1 MSGQGRKMQDL
12 VSKLVEKNSSKIVL
26 CVLDGLG
33 GLPVDGKTELE
44 VARTPN
50 LDEVSSAASLGLHV
64 PVERGITPG
73 SGAAHLALFGYDP
86 VTNEIGRGV
95 LEALGLGIDLGPSD
109 VAVRGNFATVSYE
122 GDNPVVTDRRAGRL
136 STEENRRVISRIS
149 SVVKEISGVKV
160 SFYPGLEHRF
170 VVVLSFPDQ
179 LSESNAFVC
188 DTDPQS
194 EGAAPIRP
202 EAKNSASQKTAE
214 IAAEMIDQACDVIKD
229 EPVAN
234 YMLLRGFS
242 MRPDLPTF
250 DEAYGLRAG
259 CVAAYPMYRGVSKLL
274 GMDVLEVSG
283 DSIGDEI
290 RTLSANFEDYDF
302 FYLHVKKT
310 DSYGEDG
317 NFGAKVGVI
326 EEFDSLLPEITGL
339 GADVLAVTGDHST
352 PSAMKSHS
360 WHPVPLMISSEYC
373 RGGGAAGFSESSCL
387 SSDLGI
393 IKATE
398 IMPLLLAHA
407 GRLRKFG
414 A

>member
-1 MSGQGRKMQDL
+1 MQDL
-12 VSKLVEKNSSKIVL
+12 VTKLVKRNSSKIVL

-33 GLPVDGKTELE
+33 GLPVEGKTELE
-44 VARTPN
+44 AARTPN
-50 LDEVSSAASLGLHV
+50 LDQISSNASLGLHV
-64 PVERGITPG
+64 PVGRGITPG

-86 VTNEIGRGV
+86 VRNEIGRGV

-109 VAVRGNFATVSYE
+109 MAVRGNFATVSYD
-122 GDNPVVTDRRAGRL
+122 GDTPVVTDRRAGRIE
-136 STEENRRVISRIS
+136 TEENRRIISRIS
-149 SVVKEISGVKV
+149 SAVSEICGVKV
-160 SFYPGLEHRF
+160 NFYPGLEHRF
-170 VVVLSFPDQ
+170 VVVLSFLAQ
-179 LSESNAFVC
+179 LSESDALVC
-188 DTDPQS
+188 DTDPQA
-194 EGAAPIRP
+194 EGKAPAVPRG
-202 EAKNSASQKTAE
+202 ENGGSQKTAE
-214 IAAEMIDQACDVIKD
+214 IAGELIDRACEVIRD
-229 EPVAN
+229 EPAAN

-242 MRPDLPTF
+242 VRPDLPTF

-259 CVAAYPMYRGVSKLL
+259 CIAAYPMYRGVSKLL

-290 RTLSANFEDYDF
+290 QTLSANFRDYDF

-317 NFGAKVGVI
+317 DFDAKVGVI

-339 GADVLAVTGDHST
+339 GVDVLAVTGDHST
-352 PSAMKSHS
+352 PAAMKSHS

-373 RGGGAAGFSESSCL
+373 RGRGAPGFSESHCL
-387 SSDLGI
+387 SGDLGI

-407 GRLRKFG
+407 GRLGKFG

>member
-1 MSGQGRKMQDL
+1 MQDL
-12 VSKLVEKNSSKIVL
+12 VSKLIQKNSSKIVL

-44 VARTPN
+44 AARTPN
-50 LDEVSSAASLGLHV
+50 LDRISSDASLGLHV

-86 VTNEIGRGV
+86 VRNEIGRGV
-95 LEALGLGIDLGPSD
+95 LEALGLGVKLGPSD
-109 VAVRGNFATVSYE
+109 VAMRGNFATVRYE
-122 GDNPVVTDRRAGRL
+122 GDVPVVTDRRAGRL
-136 STEENRRVISRIS
+136 KTEENRRVISRIS
-149 SVVKEISGVKV
+149 SAVKEISGVKV

-170 VVVLSFPDQ
+170 VAVLSFPDQ
-179 LSESNAFVC
+179 FSESDALVC
-188 DTDPQS
+188 DTDPQA
-194 EGAAPIRP
+194 EGATPIRP
-202 EAKNSASQKTAE
+202 WGKNNGSQKTAE
-214 IAAEMIDQACDVIKD
+214 IAGELIDRACEAIRD

-242 MRPDLPTF
+242 VRPDLPTF
-250 DEAYGLRAG
+250 ERAYGLRAG
-259 CVAAYPMYRGVSKLL
+259 CVAAYPMYRGVSRLL

-290 RTLSANFEDYDF
+290 QALSLNFKDYDF
-302 FYLHVKKT
+302 FYMHVKKT

-317 NFGAKVGVI
+317 DFRAKVGVI
-326 EEFDSLLPEITGL
+326 EEFDSLLPEITEL
-339 GADVLAVTGDHST
+339 GVDVLAVTGDHST
-352 PSAMKSHS
+352 PAAMKAHS
-360 WHPVPLMISSEYC
+360 WHPVPLIISSKYC
-373 RGGGAAGFSESSCL
+373 RCRGVADFSESSCL
-387 SSDLGI
+387 SGDLGI

>member
-1 MSGQGRKMQDL
+1 MQDL
-12 VSKLVEKNSSKIVL
+12 VSKLIQKNSSKIVL

-44 VARTPN
+44 AARTPN
-50 LDEVSSAASLGLHV
+50 LDRISSDASLGLHV

-86 VTNEIGRGV
+86 VRNEIGRGV
-95 LEALGLGIDLGPSD
+95 LEALGLGVKLGPSD
-109 VAVRGNFATVSYE
+109 VAVRGNFATVRYE
-122 GDNPVVTDRRAGRL
+122 GDVPVVTDRRAGRL
-136 STEENRRVISRIS
+136 KTEENRRVISRIS
-149 SVVKEISGVKV
+149 SAVEEISGVKV

-170 VVVLSFPDQ
+170 VAVLSFPDQ
-179 LSESNAFVC
+179 FSESDALVC

-194 EGAAPIRP
+194 EGATPIRP
-202 EAKNSASQKTAE
+202 WGKNNGSQKTAE
-214 IAAEMIDQACDVIKD
+214 IAGELIDRACEAIRD

-242 MRPDLPTF
+242 VRPDLPTF
-250 DEAYGLRAG
+250 DRAYGLRAG
-259 CVAAYPMYRGVSKLL
+259 CVAAYPMYRGVSRLL

-290 RTLSANFEDYDF
+290 QALSLNFKDYDF
-302 FYLHVKKT
+302 FYMHVKKT

-317 NFGAKVGVI
+317 DFRAKVGVI
-326 EEFDSLLPEITGL
+326 EEFDLLLPEITEL
-339 GADVLAVTGDHST
+339 GVDVLAVTGDHST
-352 PSAMKSHS
+352 PAAMKAHS
-360 WHPVPLMISSEYC
+360 WHPVPLIISSKYC
-373 RGGGAAGFSESSCL
+373 RCRAVADFSESSCL
-387 SSDLGI
+387 SGDLGI

>member
-1 MSGQGRKMQDL
+1 MQEL
-12 VSKLVEKNSSKIVL
+12 ISKLVEKNSSKTVL

-44 VARTPN
+44 AARTPN
-50 LDEVSSAASLGLHV
+50 LDGISSAASLGLHV

-86 VTNEIGRGV
+86 VRNEIGRGV
-95 LEALGLGIDLGPSD
+95 LEALGLGVDLGPSD
-109 VAVRGNFATVSYE
+109 VAVRGNFATVKYE
-122 GDNPVVTDRRAGRL
+122 GDTPVVTDRRAGRL

-149 SVVKEISGVKV
+149 SAVSEISGVKA

-170 VVVLSFPDQ
+170 VLVLSFPGK
-179 LSESNAFVC
+179 LSERDALVC
-188 DTDPQS
+188 DTDPQA
-194 EGAAPIRP
+194 EGRAPVRP
-202 EAKNSASQKTAE
+202 RGENGSSQKTAE
-214 IAAEMIDQACDVIKD
+214 TAGELIDRACEAIRD

-242 MRPDLPTF
+242 VRPNLPTF
-250 DEAYGLRAG
+250 DEAYGLHAG
-259 CVAAYPMYRGVSKLL
+259 CIAAYPMYKGVSKLL
-274 GMDVLEVSG
+274 GMDVLEVTG
-283 DSIGDEI
+283 DSIGDETQ
-290 RTLSANFEDYDF
+290 TLSRNFENYDF

-310 DSYGEDG
+310 DSCGEDG

-326 EEFDSLLPEITGL
+326 EEFDSLLPEIMEL
-339 GADVLAVTGDHST
+339 GVDVLAVTGDHST

-360 WHPVPLMISSEYC
+360 WHPVPLMISSKYC
-373 RGGGAAGFSESSCL
+373 RGRGVAGFSESSC
-387 SSDLGI
+387 SSGDLGI

-398 IMPLLLAHA
+398 IMPLLLAHS

>member
-1 MSGQGRKMQDL
+1 MQDL
-12 VSKLVEKNSSKIVL
+12 VSKLIQKNSSKIVL

-44 VARTPN
+44 AARTPN
-50 LDEVSSAASLGLHV
+50 LDRISSDASLGLHV

-86 VTNEIGRGV
+86 VRNEIGRGV
-95 LEALGLGIDLGPSD
+95 LEALGLGIELGPSD
-109 VAVRGNFATVSYE
+109 VAVRGNFATVKYE
-122 GDNPVVTDRRAGRL
+122 GDTPVVTDRRAGRL
-136 STEENRRVISRIS
+136 KTEENRRVISKIS
-149 SVVKEISGVKV
+149 SVIEEISGVKV

-179 LSESNAFVC
+179 LSESDAFVC
-188 DTDPQS
+188 DTDPQA
-194 EGAAPIRP
+194 EGVAPVRSRG
-202 EAKNSASQKTAE
+202 ENSGSRKTAE
-214 IAAEMIDQACDVIKD
+214 IAAELIDRACEVIRD

-242 MRPDLPTF
+242 VRPDLLTF
-250 DEAYGLRAG
+250 DGAYGLRAG

-283 DSIGDEI
+283 DSISDEI
-290 RTLSANFEDYDF
+290 WTLSANFKDYDF
-302 FYLHVKKT
+302 FYMHVKKT

-317 NFGAKVGVI
+317 NFRAKAEVI

-339 GADVLAVTGDHST
+339 GVDVLAVTGDHST

-360 WHPVPLMISSEYC
+360 WHPVPLMISSKYC
-373 RGGGAAGFSESSCL
+373 RGQGVSDFSESSCL
-387 SSDLGI
+387 SGDLGI

>member
-1 MSGQGRKMQDL
+1 MQDM
-12 VSKLVEKNSSKIVL
+12 VSKLVQKSSSKIVL

-44 VARTPN
+44 AAKTPN
-50 LDEVSSAASLGLHV
+50 LDRISSDASLGLHV

-86 VTNEIGRGV
+86 VRNEIGRGV
-95 LEALGLGIDLGPSD
+95 LEALGLGVELGPSD
-109 VAVRGNFATVSYE
+109 VAVRGNFATVRYE
-122 GDNPVVTDRRAGRL
+122 GDVPVVTDRRAGRL
-136 STEENRRVISRIS
+136 KTEENRRVISRIS
-149 SVVKEISGVKV
+149 SAVEEIAGVKV

-170 VVVLSFPDQ
+170 VAVLSFPDRF
-179 LSESNAFVC
+179 SESDALVC
-188 DTDPQS
+188 DTDPQA
-194 EGAAPIRP
+194 EGATPIRP
-202 EAKNSASQKTAE
+202 WGKNKGSQKTAE
-214 IAAEMIDQACDVIKD
+214 IAGELIDRACEVIRD

-242 MRPDLPTF
+242 VRPDLPTF
-250 DEAYGLRAG
+250 DRAYGLRAG
-259 CVAAYPMYRGVSKLL
+259 CVAAYPMYRGVSRLL

-290 RTLSANFEDYDF
+290 RALSLNFKNYDF
-302 FYLHVKKT
+302 FYMHIKKT

-317 NFGAKVGVI
+317 DFRAKAGVI
-326 EEFDSLLPEITGL
+326 EEFDSLLPKITGL
-339 GADVLAVTGDHST
+339 GVDVLAVTGDHST
-352 PSAMKSHS
+352 PSAMKAHS
-360 WHPVPLMISSEYC
+360 WHPVPLMISSKYC
-373 RGGGAAGFSESSCL
+373 RCRGMADFSESSCL
-387 SSDLGI
+387 SGDLGI

>member
-1 MSGQGRKMQDL
+1 MQDL
-12 VSKLVEKNSSKIVL
+12 VTKLVRKNSSKIVL

-33 GLPVDGKTELE
+33 GLPVGGKTELE
-44 VARTPN
+44 AAGTPN
-50 LDEVSSAASLGLHV
+50 LDRISSDASLGLHV
-64 PVERGITPG
+64 PVQRGITPG
-73 SGAAHLALFGYDP
+73 SGAAHLALFGYDS
-86 VTNEIGRGV
+86 VRNEIGRGV
-95 LEALGLGIDLGPSD
+95 LEALGLGVELGPSD
-109 VAVRGNFATVSYE
+109 VAVRGNFATVRY
-122 GDNPVVTDRRAGRL
+122 DRDTPIVTDRRAGRL
-136 STEENRRVISRIS
+136 STEENRRIISRIS
-149 SVVKEISGVKV
+149 SALDEISGVRV

-170 VVVLSFPDQ
+170 VAVLTFPDR
-179 LSESNAFVC
+179 LSESDALVC
-188 DTDPQS
+188 DTDPQA
-194 EGAAPIRP
+194 EGKAPIRP
-202 EAKNSASQKTAE
+202 SGENGGSRTTAE
-214 IAAEMIDQACDVIKD
+214 IAGELIDRACEAIRD

-242 MRPDLPTF
+242 LRPDLPAF
-250 DEAYGLRAG
+250 GEAYGLRAG

-274 GMDVLEVSG
+274 GMDVLEVTG

-290 RTLSANFEDYDF
+290 RTLSRNFEDYDF

-317 NFGAKVGVI
+317 NFEAKVGVI

-352 PSAMKSHS
+352 PSTMKSHS

-373 RGGGAAGFSESSCL
+373 RGGGVPGFSESAC
-387 SSDLGI
+387 SSGDLGI

-407 GRLRKFG
+407 GRLGKFG

>member
-1 MSGQGRKMQDL
+1 MQDL
-12 VSKLVEKNSSKIVL
+12 VTKLVKRNSSKIVL

-33 GLPVDGKTELE
+33 GLPVEGKTELE
-44 VARTPN
+44 AARTPN
-50 LDEVSSAASLGLHV
+50 LDQISSNASLGLHV

-86 VTNEIGRGV
+86 VRNEIGRGV
-95 LEALGLGIDLGPSD
+95 LEALGLGIDLGSSD
-109 VAVRGNFATVSYE
+109 MAVRGNFATVSYE
-122 GDNPVVTDRRAGRL
+122 GDTPVVTDRRAGRIE
-136 STEENRRVISRIS
+136 TEENRRIISRIS
-149 SVVKEISGVKV
+149 SAVEEICGVKV

-170 VVVLSFPDQ
+170 VVVLSFLAQ
-179 LSESNAFVC
+179 LTESDALVC
-188 DTDPQS
+188 DTDPQA
-194 EGAAPIRP
+194 EGKAPVRP
-202 EAKNSASQKTAE
+202 SGENKGSQKAAE
-214 IAAEMIDQACDVIKD
+214 IAGELIDKACEVIRD
-229 EPVAN
+229 EPAAN

-242 MRPDLPTF
+242 IKPNLPTF
-250 DEAYGLRAG
+250 DQAYGLRAG

-274 GMDVLEVSG
+274 GMDVLEVTG

-290 RTLSANFEDYDF
+290 RTLSANFEEYDF

-317 NFGAKVGVI
+317 DFDAKVGVF

-339 GADVLAVTGDHST
+339 GVDVLAVTGDHST
-352 PSAMKSHS
+352 PSVMKSHS

-373 RGGGAAGFSESSCL
+373 RGGGVEGFAESSCL
-387 SSDLGI
+387 RGDLGI

-407 GRLRKFG
+407 GRLSKFG

>member
-1 MSGQGRKMQDL
+1 MQDL
-12 VSKLVEKNSSKIVL
+12 VTKLVQKNSSKIVL

-44 VARTPN
+44 AARTPN
-50 LDEVSSAASLGLHV
+50 LDRISSDASLGLHV

-86 VTNEIGRGV
+86 VRNEIGRGV
-95 LEALGLGIDLGPSD
+95 LEALGLGVELGPSD
-109 VAVRGNFATVSYE
+109 VAVRGNFATVRYE
-122 GDNPVVTDRRAGRL
+122 GDVPVVTDRRAGRL
-136 STEENRRVISRIS
+136 KTEENRRVISRIS
-149 SVVKEISGVKV
+149 SAVKEISGVKV

-170 VVVLSFPDQ
+170 VAVLSFPDQ
-179 LSESNAFVC
+179 FSESDALVC

-194 EGAAPIRP
+194 EGATPIRP
-202 EAKNSASQKTAE
+202 WGKNNGSQKTAE
-214 IAAEMIDQACDVIKD
+214 IAGELIDRACEAIRD

-242 MRPDLPTF
+242 VRPDLPTF
-250 DEAYGLRAG
+250 DRAYGLRAG
-259 CVAAYPMYRGVSKLL
+259 CVAAYPMYRGVSRLL

-290 RTLSANFEDYDF
+290 RTLSLNFKDYDF
-302 FYLHVKKT
+302 FYMHVKKT

-317 NFGAKVGVI
+317 DFRAKVGVI
-326 EEFDSLLPEITGL
+326 EEFDSLLPEITEL
-339 GADVLAVTGDHST
+339 GVDVLAVTGDHST
-352 PSAMKSHS
+352 PAAMKAHS
-360 WHPVPLMISSEYC
+360 WHPVPLIISSKYC
-373 RGGGAAGFSESSCL
+373 RCRGVADFSESSCL
-387 SSDLGI
+387 SGDLGI

>member
-1 MSGQGRKMQDL
+1 MQDL
-12 VSKLVEKNSSKIVL
+12 VSKLIQKNSSKIVL

-44 VARTPN
+44 AARTPN
-50 LDEVSSAASLGLHV
+50 LDRISSDASLGLHV

-86 VTNEIGRGV
+86 VRNEIGRGV
-95 LEALGLGIDLGPSD
+95 LEALGLGVKLGPSD
-109 VAVRGNFATVSYE
+109 VAMRGNFATVRYE
-122 GDNPVVTDRRAGRL
+122 GDVPVVTDRRAGRL
-136 STEENRRVISRIS
+136 KTEENRRVISRIS
-149 SVVKEISGVKV
+149 SAVKEISGVKV

-170 VVVLSFPDQ
+170 VAVLSFPDQ
-179 LSESNAFVC
+179 FSESDALVC
-188 DTDPQS
+188 DTDPQA
-194 EGAAPIRP
+194 EGATPIRP
-202 EAKNSASQKTAE
+202 WGKNNGSQKTAE
-214 IAAEMIDQACDVIKD
+214 IAGELIDRACEAIRD

-242 MRPDLPTF
+242 VRPDLPTF
-250 DEAYGLRAG
+250 ERAYGLQAG
-259 CVAAYPMYRGVSKLL
+259 CVAAYPMYRGVSRLL

-290 RTLSANFEDYDF
+290 QALSANFENYDF
-302 FYLHVKKT
+302 FYMHVKKT

-317 NFGAKVGVI
+317 DFRAKVGVI
-326 EEFDSLLPEITGL
+326 EEFDSLLPEITEL
-339 GADVLAVTGDHST
+339 GVDVLAVTGDHST
-352 PSAMKSHS
+352 PAAMKAHS
-360 WHPVPLMISSEYC
+360 WHPVPLIISSKYC
-373 RGGGAAGFSESSCL
+373 RCRGVADFSESSCL
-387 SSDLGI
+387 SGDLGI

>member
-1 MSGQGRKMQDL
+1 MQDM
-12 VSKLVEKNSSKIVL
+12 VSKLVQKNSSKIVL

-44 VARTPN
+44 AAKTPN
-50 LDEVSSAASLGLHV
+50 LDRISSDASLGLHV

-86 VTNEIGRGV
+86 VRNEIGRGV
-95 LEALGLGIDLGPSD
+95 LEALGLGVELGPSD
-109 VAVRGNFATVSYE
+109 VAVRGNFATVRYE
-122 GDNPVVTDRRAGRL
+122 GDVPVVTDRRAGRL
-136 STEENRRVISRIS
+136 KTEENRRVISKIS
-149 SVVKEISGVKV
+149 SAVEEIAGVKV
-160 SFYPGLEHRF
+160 SFYSGLEHRF
-170 VVVLSFPDQ
+170 VAVLSFPGRF
-179 LSESNAFVC
+179 SESDALVC
-188 DTDPQS
+188 DTDPQA
-194 EGAAPIRP
+194 EGATPIRP
-202 EAKNSASQKTAE
+202 WGKNKGSQKTAE
-214 IAAEMIDQACDVIKD
+214 IAGELIDRACEVIRD

-242 MRPDLPTF
+242 VRPDLPTF
-250 DEAYGLRAG
+250 DRAYGLRAG

-290 RTLSANFEDYDF
+290 QALSLNFKDYDF
-302 FYLHVKKT
+302 FYMHVKKT

-317 NFGAKVGVI
+317 DFRAKAGVI

-339 GADVLAVTGDHST
+339 GVDVLAVTGDHST
-352 PSAMKSHS
+352 PSAMKAHS
-360 WHPVPLMISSEYC
+360 WHPVPLMISSKYC
-373 RGGGAAGFSESSCL
+373 RCRGMADFSESSCL
-387 SSDLGI
+387 SGDLGI

>member
-1 MSGQGRKMQDL
+1 MQDL
-12 VSKLVEKNSSKIVL
+12 VSKLVEKNSSKIIL

-44 VARTPN
+44 AARTPN
-50 LDEVSSAASLGLHV
+50 LDRLSSAGSLGLHV

-86 VTNEIGRGV
+86 VRNEIGRGV

-109 VAVRGNFATVSYE
+109 MAVRGNFATVRYE
-122 GDNPVVTDRRAGRL
+122 RDNPVVTDRRSGRL

-149 SVVKEISGVKV
+149 SVVSEISGVKV

-170 VVVLSFPDQ
+170 VVVFSFPDR
-179 LSESNAFVC
+179 LLERAALVC
-188 DTDPQS
+188 DTDPQA
-194 EGAAPIRP
+194 EGKTPVRP
-202 EAKNSASQKTAE
+202 QGKNSDSQKAAE
-214 IAAEMIDQACDVIKD
+214 IAAELIDQACDVIRD

-242 MRPDLPTF
+242 VRPDLPTF
-250 DEAYGLRAG
+250 EEAYGLRAG
-259 CVAAYPMYRGVSKLL
+259 CVAAYPMYRGVSKLV

-283 DSIGDEI
+283 DSISDEI
-290 RTLSANFEDYDF
+290 ETLSANFKDYDF

-317 NFGAKVGVI
+317 DFGAKAGVI

-339 GADVLAVTGDHST
+339 GVDVLAITGDHST

-373 RGGGAAGFSESSCL
+373 RGGGVESFSESSCL
-387 SSDLGI
+387 SGDLGI

>member
-1 MSGQGRKMQDL
+1 MQDL
-12 VSKLVEKNSSKIVL
+12 VSKLIQKNFSKIVL

-44 VARTPN
+44 AARTPN
-50 LDEVSSAASLGLHV
+50 LDRISSDASLGLHV

-86 VTNEIGRGV
+86 VRNEIGRGV
-95 LEALGLGIDLGPSD
+95 LEALGLGVELGPSD
-109 VAVRGNFATVSYE
+109 VAVRGNFATVRYE
-122 GDNPVVTDRRAGRL
+122 GDVPVVTDRRAGRL
-136 STEENRRVISRIS
+136 KTEENRRLISRIS
-149 SVVKEISGVKV
+149 SAVEEISGVKV

-170 VVVLSFPDQ
+170 VAVLSFPDR
-179 LSESNAFVC
+179 LSESDALVC
-188 DTDPQS
+188 DTDPQA
-194 EGAAPIRP
+194 EGATPIRP
-202 EAKNSASQKTAE
+202 WGKNNGSQKTAE
-214 IAAEMIDQACDVIKD
+214 IAGELIDRACEVIRD

-242 MRPDLPTF
+242 VRPDLPTF
-250 DEAYGLRAG
+250 DRAYGLRAG

-274 GMDVLEVSG
+274 GMDVLEVLG

-290 RTLSANFEDYDF
+290 HALSLNFEDYDF
-302 FYLHVKKT
+302 FYMHVKKT

-317 NFGAKVGVI
+317 NFGAKAGVI
-326 EEFDSLLPEITGL
+326 EEFDSLLPEITEL
-339 GADVLAVTGDHST
+339 GVDVLAVTGDHST
-352 PSAMKSHS
+352 PAVMKAHS
-360 WHPVPLMISSEYC
+360 WHPVPLMISSKYC
-373 RGGGAAGFSESSCL
+373 REQGVADFSESSCL
-387 SSDLGI
+387 SGDLGI

>member
-1 MSGQGRKMQDL
+1 MQDL
-12 VSKLVEKNSSKIVL
+12 VSKLVQKNSSKIVL

-44 VARTPN
+44 AAKTPN
-50 LDEVSSAASLGLHV
+50 LDRISSDASLGLHV

-86 VTNEIGRGV
+86 VRNEIGRGV
-95 LEALGLGIDLGPSD
+95 LEALGLGVELGPSD
-109 VAVRGNFATVSYE
+109 VAVRGNFATVRYE
-122 GDNPVVTDRRAGRL
+122 GDVPVVTDRRAGRL
-136 STEENRRVISRIS
+136 KTEENRRVISKIS
-149 SVVKEISGVKV
+149 SAVEEIAGVKV

-170 VVVLSFPDQ
+170 VVVLSFSDRF
-179 LSESNAFVC
+179 SESDALVC
-188 DTDPQS
+188 DTDPQA
-194 EGAAPIRP
+194 EGATPIRP
-202 EAKNSASQKTAE
+202 WGKNNGSQKTAE
-214 IAAEMIDQACDVIKD
+214 IAGELIDRACEVIRD

-242 MRPDLPTF
+242 VRPDLLTF
-250 DEAYGLRAG
+250 DKAYGLRAG
-259 CVAAYPMYRGVSKLL
+259 CVAAYPMYRGVSRLL

-290 RTLSANFEDYDF
+290 QALSLNFKDYDF
-302 FYLHVKKT
+302 FYMHVKKT

-317 NFGAKVGVI
+317 DFRAKAGVI
-326 EEFDSLLPEITGL
+326 EEFDSLLPEITEL
-339 GADVLAVTGDHST
+339 GVDVLAVTGDHST
-352 PSAMKSHS
+352 PAAMKAHS
-360 WHPVPLMISSEYC
+360 WHPVPLMISSKYC
-373 RGGGAAGFSESSCL
+373 RGGGVEGFSESSCL
-387 SSDLGI
+387 SGDLGI

-398 IMPLLLAHA
+398 IMSLLLAHA

>member
-1 MSGQGRKMQDL
+1 MQDL
-12 VSKLVEKNSSKIVL
+12 VTKLVKKNSSKIVL

-33 GLPVDGKTELE
+33 GLPVEGKTELE
-44 VARTPN
+44 AARTPN
-50 LDEVSSAASLGLHV
+50 LDQISSNASLGLHV

-86 VTNEIGRGV
+86 VRNEIGRGV

-109 VAVRGNFATVSYE
+109 MAVRGNFATVKYE
-122 GDNPVVTDRRAGRL
+122 GDTPVVTDRRAGRI

-149 SVVKEISGVKV
+149 SAVSEICGVKV

-170 VVVLSFPDQ
+170 VVVLSFLAQ
-179 LSESNAFVC
+179 LSESDALVR
-188 DTDPQS
+188 DTDPQA
-194 EGAAPIRP
+194 EGKSPIRP
-202 EAKNSASQKTAE
+202 SGENKGSQKTAE
-214 IAAEMIDQACDVIKD
+214 IAGELIDRACEVIRD
-229 EPVAN
+229 EPAAN

-242 MRPDLPTF
+242 VRPNLPTF
-250 DEAYGLRAG
+250 DHAYGLRAG

-274 GMDVLEVSG
+274 GMDVLEVRG

-290 RTLSANFEDYDF
+290 QTLSTNFGDYDF

-317 NFGAKVGVI
+317 NFDAKVGVI
-326 EEFDSLLPEITGL
+326 EEFDSLLPEIMGL
-339 GADVLAVTGDHST
+339 GVDVLAVTGDHST
-352 PSAMKSHS
+352 PSVMKSHS
-360 WHPVPLMISSEYC
+360 WHPAPLMISSKYC
-373 RGGGAAGFSESSCL
+373 RVGGVEGFSESSCL
-387 SSDLGI
+387 SGDLGI

-407 GRLRKFG
+407 GRLSKFG